1 MSSLYRLPIRQDS
14 PVPVEL
20 ASPQLKPQPQ
30 PYPNPVSPIQLL
42 PSSDQIRSDFNLDVP
57 KPPEPV
63 SREVNASKLVYS
75 DTTDT
80 YELDDEIAKDILKY
94 FGAEHA
100 WYLFTI
106 LDL

>member
-57 KPPEPV
+57 KPPKPV

-100 WYLFTI
+100 
-106 LDL
+106 